1 MTMDDLIQGIRT
13 DLKLSP
19 STTKSDTAD
28 KFKAKNS
35 RSNCRM
41 LRSLTVTK

>member
-1 MTMDDLIQGIRT
+1 MTMDGLIQGIRT

-28 KFKAKNS
+28 KFKA

>member
-1 MTMDDLIQGIRT
+1 MTMDGLIQGIKT
-13 DLKLSP
+13 DLKLLP

-35 RSNCRM
+35 ISNCQM
-41 LRSLTVTK
+41 LKC